1 MNRREILTALPI
13 ALVASQTAAA
23 TEAPRALSARGEVN
37 LTAFA
42 RLLAY
47 VHFFHPTDE
56 AAATD
61 WNALAVSNVEA
72 VEAAR
77 SPAELV
83 ERLDAVFRPIA
94 PTLQLYATST
104 PPAARPDAPP
114 AAGTLVMW
122 KHWGVALTS
131 PSTYHAARVAVADG
145 RPKVL
150 PLTLGAGVSALMP
163 TTAYAEPA
171 AFEAPTMAAAA
182 TAAHAYSAD
191 ERRVHLAAV
200 ILTWGVLH
208 HFYPYFDTAGDWDA
222 ALSEGLRSAARD
234 PDGQAFRLTLARM
247 VATLRDGHGNVY
259 YRSAEKGLPSG
270 WSWSEDQLVSTALP
284 DDAKDLA
291 AGAVVTRIDGVDV
304 RQRLAAL
311 DPEICAATP
320 QWLRFKSLQ
329 RLQERPDGTTAVLQG
344 ETPDGRPFTASLAAA
359 PWKTVYALASKSAV
373 ANFSEP
379 RPGVVYVD
387 LARVTDDDLRTRMA
401 QLAAARGIVLDDRGY
416 PSGPARMLLYH
427 LSDRTLH
434 SARFEKPI
442 VTEPDGRNVV
452 FDGEGSWVMAP
463 LEPRFTGRLVLLT
476 SGGSISYAE
485 SWAGT
490 FEGERLGPIV
500 GGPTAGTNGN
510 INQLWLPGGYLVL
523 FTGMRV
529 RKQDGSRHHGVGIIP
544 TVPISQTLAGFRAGR
559 DDVLER
565 GAALAAGDA

>member
-13 ALVASQTAAA
+13 ALVASQAAAA
-23 TEAPRALSARGEVN
+23 TEAPRALSARGEAN

-47 VHFFHPTDE
+47 VRFFHPTDE

-77 SPAELV
+77 SPAQLV
-83 ERLDAVFRPIA
+83 ERFDAVFRPIA
-94 PTLQLYATST
+94 PTLKLYATAT

-114 AAGTLVMW
+114 AAGTPVMW

-145 RPKVL
+145 QPRVL
-150 PLTLGAGVSALMP
+150 PLVLGGGVSALMP
-163 TTAYAEPA
+163 TTAYAQPA
-171 AFEAPTMAAAA
+171 TFEAPTMAAAA
-182 TAAHAYSAD
+182 TAARAYSAD

-208 HFYPYFDTAGDWDA
+208 HFYPYFDSAGDWDA
-222 ALSEGLRSAARD
+222 ALSEGLRRAAED

-259 YRSAEKGLPSG
+259 YRSAEKGLPIG
-270 WSWSEDQLVSTALP
+270 WSWIENQLVITALP

-291 AGAVVTRIDGVDV
+291 VGAVVTRIDGVDV
-304 RQRLAAL
+304 RQRLAVL
-311 DPEICAATP
+311 DQEICAATP
-320 QWLRFKSLQ
+320 QWLRFKSLR
-329 RLQERPDGTTAVLQG
+329 RLQERPDGTPAVLQG
-344 ETPDGRPFTASLAAA
+344 ERPDGQLFTASLAAA
-359 PWKTVYALASKSAV
+359 PWKTVYALASKPAG

-387 LARVTDDDLRTRMA
+387 LARITDEDLKTRMT
-401 QLAAARGIVLDDRGY
+401 QLSAARGIVLDDRGY
-416 PSGPARMLLYH
+416 PSGPARMLLHH

-434 SARFEKPI
+434 SARFEKPV

-452 FDGEGSWVMAP
+452 FDGAGSWVMAP
-463 LEPRFTGRLVLLT
+463 REPRLPGRLVLLT

-490 FEGERLGPIV
+490 FEGETLGPIV

-510 INQLWLPGGYLVL
+510 INQLWLPGGYLVV

-529 RKQDGSRHHGVGIIP
+529 RKQNGSRHHGVGVVP
-544 TVPISQTLAGFRAGR
+544 TVPVERTLAGLRAGR
-559 DDVLER
+559 DEVLER